1 MSINRSGY
9 YAWRKRRGKHQKHK
23 CYGYHNLAEKIR
35 EETGWVF
42 SDNLAHKCCKYAG
55 VRSLARKTY
64 HPTKGKE
71 HIKYGNIVAGN
82 WNANEPMQIVVS
94 DMTMLKTKYCKWEWT
109 FAVDTFNNEIIASS
123 VSRKIGDTRTYIEV
137 AKQVADKAKEQ
148 TRPTQSFSTQTKALF
163 TLRKLSLMLIHIV
176 PILYAQC
183 QEWERQQIILLL
195 RLSMVGL
202 KKNCELTLIFIT
214 AMMFLHLSKTT

>member
-9 YAWRKRRGKHQKHK
+9 YAWRKRRGTLNRYEQNRIDLTKLLIEKHRKHK

-55 VRSLARKTY
+55 IRSLARKTY

-82 WNANEPMQIVVS
+82 WNA
-94 DMTMLKTKYCKWEWT
+94 T
-109 FAVDTFNNEIIASS
+109 
-123 VSRKIGDTRTYIEV
+123 
-137 AKQVADKAKEQ
+137 
-148 TRPTQSFSTQTKALF
+148 
-163 TLRKLSLMLIHIV
+163 
-176 PILYAQC
+176 
-183 QEWERQQIILLL
+183 
-195 RLSMVGL
+195 
-202 KKNCELTLIFIT
+202 
-214 AMMFLHLSKTT
+214 